1 MLGSLV
7 KKIFGTRHQRQMK
20 KLRPLVERINGF
32 EPSIAELT
40 DEQLRGKTAEFRT
53 KHDNGASLDDLLCEA
68 FAVVREASKRTLG
81 LRHYDVQMIGGIGMH
96 RGMICE
102 MRTGEGKTL
111 TATSAL
117 YLNALPGRGTHLIT
131 VNDYLASRDA
141 EWMGQIYKFLG
152 MSVGTIVHG
161 LYHSERQRSYRCDIT
176 YGTNNEFGFDYL
188 RDNMKETI
196 EKYVQR
202 ELYYAIVDEV
212 DSILIDEARTP
223 LIISGEADKPADL
236 YVTVN
241 QAVPSLRRDL
251 DYVVDEK
258 AHSVQLTDAGVDRI
272 EKLLHCTNLYSPENN
287 ELLHHV
293 NQALRAHSLYKKDVN
308 YLVERDEVIIV
319 DEFTGRKMEGRRWSD
334 GLHQAIEAKEGVPI
348 QPESQT
354 LATIT
359 YQNYFRMYRKL
370 AGMTG
375 TADTEAEEFHKI
387 YELGVQVIP
396 PNRSIIRDDR
406 HDLVY
411 KNERGK
417 FKAIVA
423 EIRERT
429 TKGQP
434 ILVGTTSV
442 EKSQVIHQ
450 LLEREKIA
458 HNVLNAKQHERE
470 AFIVAQAGRKHAVTV
485 STNMAGRGTDI
496 ILGGNA
502 EMMAKAHYDPDK
514 QPEEFDKL
522 WKGLKKQCD
531 AEKEEV
537 LVAGGLHIIGT
548 ERHESRRIDNQLRGR
563 AGRQG
568 DPGSSQFYLS
578 LEDDLMRI
586 FGADRITGLMERLGM
601 EEDVPIEAPLV
612 NRAIE
617 NAQSKV
623 EAMHFD
629 TRKNLFEYDN
639 VMNEQRKAIYALR
652 RQILEGRYRPEILDD
667 TARDEQQHK
676 LPDPPKVSGPHTI
689 ATLSEK
695 IRERV
700 KAIID
705 AHCLAR
711 VEGGA
716 AGVDDPRIAGG
727 KWPSEGVLAEALTHE
742 LYRHYG
748 STPELSAVRSDYGK
762 LLELAVHDIAWA
774 LIQQR
779 ERLHDLANDLIA
791 QAVEQTCPADVH
803 PDEWEIG
810 ELEKVLQQRFHVKL
824 ELRTVPENLE
834 VLVELCWKGL
844 EKLLLEREEKFGLTT
859 YLFHIRRMWLDEIDS
874 QWIAHLKNIEH
885 LRTGIGL
892 VGYATRN
899 PKNEYKIRGF
909 NLFKDMWEGI
919 EQTVLDKV
927 ISMALT
933 EAERRQA
940 EEGAEYETALTR
952 ASARQRGAT
961 PPRRAAGQAQLDK
974 LQDAARKAM
983 EQLAAA
989 ATAASASR
997 EPSVEEATEAAAQ
1010 AAAAEKEVPKVRPN
1024 DPCPC
1029 GSGKRYKKC
1038 HGKKASDAEGVQKSE
1053 SEGVQKVS
1061 ESEGVQKSESE
1072 GVQKSESE
1080 GVQKSD
1086 AEGAPEEL
1094 AAK

>member
-1 MLGSLV
+1 MLGSIV

-20 KLRPLVERINGF
+20 KLRPLLERINGL
-32 EPSIAELT
+32 EPGLEKLDDAALK
-40 DEQLRGKTAEFRT
+40 GKTAELRT
-53 KHDNGASLDDLLCEA
+53 RLDNGASLDELLPEA

-81 LRHYDVQMIGGIGMH
+81 MRHYDVQMIGAIGLH
-96 RGMICE
+96 KGMICE

-117 YLNALPGRGTHLIT
+117 YLNALPARGAHLIT

-141 EWMGQIYKFLG
+141 EWMGQIYRFLG

-161 LYHSERQRSYRCDIT
+161 LYHADRQRSYRCDIT

-202 ELYYAIVDEV
+202 DLHYAIVDEV

-236 YVTVN
+236 YITVN

-272 EKLLHCTNLYSPENN
+272 ERLLECKNLYAPENN

-308 YLVERDEVIIV
+308 YLVERGEVIIV

-387 YELGVQVIP
+387 YELDVLVIP
-396 PNRSIIRDDR
+396 PNRSVIRDDR

-429 TKGQP
+429 AKGQP

-442 EKSQVIHQ
+442 EKSQIIHQ
-450 LLEREKIA
+450 LLERENIP

-470 AFIVAQAGRKHAVTV
+470 AYIVAQAGRKHAVTV

-496 ILGGNA
+496 ILGGNP

-514 QPEEFDKL
+514 QPEEFEKL
-522 WKGLKKQCD
+522 HQGLKKQCE
-531 AEKEEV
+531 AEKQEV
-537 LVAGGLHIIGT
+537 LAAGGLHIVGT

-617 NAQSKV
+617 NAQTKV

-639 VMNEQRKAIYALR
+639 VMNEQRKAIYLLR

-667 TARDEQQHK
+667 QARGEQQHK

-689 ATLSEK
+689 PSLSEK

-711 VEGGA
+711 VESGIEA
-716 AGVDDPRIAGG
+716 VDDERIAGG
-727 KWPSEGVLAEALTHE
+727 KWPSEGVLPEALTHE

-748 STPELSAVRSDYGK
+748 STLDLAAVKNDYGK
-762 LLELAVHDIAWA
+762 LLELAVHEIAWA

-779 ERLHDLANDLIA
+779 ERLHDLANDLIS
-791 QAVEQTCPADVH
+791 QVVEQTCPASVH
-803 PDEWEIG
+803 PDEWEIP
-810 ELEKVLQQRFHVKL
+810 ELEQLLEQRFHVKL
-824 ELRTVPENLE
+824 ALRNVPENLDE
-834 VLVELCWKGL
+834 LVDICWGAL

-859 YLFHIRRMWLDEIDS
+859 YLFHIRRLWLDEIDS

-899 PKNEYKIRGF
+899 PKNEYKIRGY
-909 NLFKDMWEGI
+909 NLFKEMWEGI

-961 PPRRAAGQAQLDK
+961 PPRRGVAGQAQLDK
-974 LQDAARKAM
+974 LQEAARRAM
-983 EQLAAA
+983 EQLQTAAA
-989 ATAASASR
+989 AASAAMP
-997 EPSVEEATEAAAQ
+997 EVSVEEAAEAAVK
-1010 AAAAEKEVPKVRPN
+1010 AAVADKDVPKVRSN

-1038 HGKKASDAEGVQKSE
+1038 HGQAKGTKKAGAQAKAEAADAGAAEAEAAE
-1053 SEGVQKVS
+1053 SEPEAVRE
-1061 ESEGVQKSESE
+1061 ES
-1072 GVQKSESE
+1072 
-1080 GVQKSD
+1080 
-1086 AEGAPEEL
+1086 
-1094 AAK
+1094 AAS

>member
-1 MLGSLV
+1 MLGSIV

-20 KLRPLVERINGF
+20 KLRPLIERINAF
-32 EPSIAELT
+32 EPGLEQLA
-40 DEQLRGKTAEFRT
+40 DEELRGKTAELRT
-53 KHDNGASLDDLLCEA
+53 KLDNGASLDDLLPEA

-81 LRHYDVQMIGGIGMH
+81 LRHYDVQMIGGIGLH
-96 RGMICE
+96 RGTICE

-117 YLNALPGRGTHLIT
+117 YLNALPGRGTHLVT

-141 EWMGQIYKFLG
+141 EWMGQIYRFLG

-161 LYHSERQRSYRCDIT
+161 LYHAERQRSYRCDIT

-272 EKLLHCTNLYSPENN
+272 ERLLGCTNLYAPEHN

-293 NQALRAHSLYKKDVN
+293 NQALRAHSLYKKDVS
-308 YLVERDEVIIV
+308 YLVERGEVIIV

-387 YELGVQVIP
+387 YDLDVLVIP
-396 PNRSIIRDDR
+396 PNRLVIRDDK

-417 FKAIVA
+417 FKAIVQ

-450 LLEREKIA
+450 LLEREGIA

-514 QPEEFDKL
+514 QPEEFEKL

-531 AEKEEV
+531 AEKDEV
-537 LVAGGLHIIGT
+537 LAAGGLHIVGT

-689 ATLSEK
+689 ESLSDK

-700 KAIID
+700 KSIID

-711 VEGGA
+711 VTSSETGEA
-716 AGVDDPRIAGG
+716 SAVDDARIAGG
-727 KWPSEGVLAEALTHE
+727 KWPADGILPEALTHE

-748 STPELSAVRSDYGK
+748 STPDLTGVKGDYGK
-762 LLELAVHDIAWA
+762 LLELAVREIAWA

-779 ERLHDLANDLIA
+779 ERLHDLSHDLIA
-791 QAVEQTCPADVH
+791 QAVEQTCPAEVH

-810 ELEKVLQQRFHVKL
+810 ELEQQLAQRFHVKVA
-824 ELRTVPENLE
+824 LRNVPENLE
-834 VLVELCWKGL
+834 TLVKLCWAAL

-859 YLFHIRRMWLDEIDS
+859 YLFHIRRLWLDEIDS

-899 PKNEYKIRGF
+899 PKNEYKIRGY
-909 NLFKDMWEGI
+909 NLFKEMWEGI

-952 ASARQRGAT
+952 ASARQRGAA

-983 EQLAAA
+983 EQLQAAV
-989 ATAASASR
+989 TAAGVA
-997 EPSVEEATEAAAQ
+997 EPTAEEATEAAAQ
-1010 AAAAEKEVPKVRPN
+1010 AAVAEKEVPKVRPN

-1038 HGKKASDAEGVQKSE
+1038 HGKVASPQSAQRAPTPEPAEE
-1053 SEGVQKVS
+1053 S
-1061 ESEGVQKSESE
+1061 
-1072 GVQKSESE
+1072 
-1080 GVQKSD
+1080 
-1086 AEGAPEEL
+1086 AET
-1094 AAK
+1094 